1 MTKPSP
7 AWIDSSSRRKDVCTC
22 ASADH
27 PRKISTPEKTNI
39 FLSFMGLYVGSYST
53 QLFKRCSLVKG
64 LCSWLGPARLLRK
77 PEGVNVVEACRV
89 KCRGLSTSNEAPL
102 RGSFRDSGCHN
113 RRYELE

>member
-39 FLSFMGLYVGSYST
+39 FLSFMGLYVGFLFYSVVQT
-53 QLFKRCSLVKG
+53 MF
-64 LCSWLGPARLLRK
+64 LG
-77 PEGVNVVEACRV
+77 
-89 KCRGLSTSNEAPL
+89 
-102 RGSFRDSGCHN
+102 
-113 RRYELE
+113 